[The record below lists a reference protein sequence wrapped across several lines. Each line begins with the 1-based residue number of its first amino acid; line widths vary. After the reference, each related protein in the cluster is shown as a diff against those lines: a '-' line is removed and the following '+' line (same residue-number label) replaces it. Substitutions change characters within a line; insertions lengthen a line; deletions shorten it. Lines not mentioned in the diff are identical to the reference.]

1 MDARPD
7 TAFPGRRA
15 RRRVLGLGGAAAAVA
30 LTLTG
35 AGLAWAGLQGQLA
48 NSTGT
53 FSTGTLLLG
62 GVTPVGVSCTSSSTV
77 VPISTNSASCPG
89 DPLPTG
95 TLSTAG
101 SAATTTLSEPGT
113 TDPTAAA
120 VASPTC
126 GVAQLIDAESNDTG
140 LAMGGI
146 TYGQSGPLGGT
157 GIALNGSSGWFES
170 TSPYSTPASFTLLAW
185 FKAAP
190 GASGTIFSLSSSQ
203 FDDGSPGSD
212 LDLWIDGSG
221 KLVWGVVTLGAL
233 GAQVPSE
240 VTSTTAVTDGSWHL
254 AAATFAGVSSTL
266 YLDGTAQ
273 GSVPAL
279 SGLAGES
286 GWYPAIGWGPEG
298 APSWL
303 DGPPSAFFA
312 GSLAMLSLS
321 PSAATAPQVS
331 ALATSASVAAYESA
345 LSSDVPPTENCE
357 MADSGTQAYTGA
369 VPVSTGGTTVPC
381 QRVEVTV
388 QEAEAGTTN
397 CLLPAGPGW
406 CPAPSPAAL
415 LSSLATLVALDVPTT
430 ASPAQLTLTLALTA
444 ASPPGV
450 AGLDLLPGLDF
461 GVSRTGWSANLVYA
475 GATVG
480 M

>member
-7 TAFPGRRA
+7 SA
-15 RRRVLGLGGAAAAVA
+15 RRRRSARRRILGAGGLTTVVA
-30 LTLTG
+30 LTLAG
-35 AGLAWAGLQGQLA
+35 AGLAWAGFQGQLA

-53 FSTGTLLLG
+53 FSAGTLLLG

-77 VPISTNSASCPG
+77 APISTNSATCPG

-101 SAATTTLSEPGT
+101 SAATSTLSEPGT

-120 VASPTC
+120 MSSTC
-126 GVAQLIDAESNDTG
+126 GVAQLTDDESNDTA
-140 LAMGGI
+140 LAMGGV

-157 GIALNGSSGWFES
+157 GIALDGSNGWFES
-170 TSPYSTPASFTLLAW
+170 TAPYSTPGSFTVLAW

-203 FDDGSPGSD
+203 FDTGSPSSD
-212 LDLWIDGSG
+212 LDLWVDGSG
-221 KLVWGVVTLGAL
+221 QLVWGVVALTAL
-233 GAQVPSE
+233 GAPLPSE
-240 VTSTTAVTDGSWHL
+240 TTSTTTVTDGSWHL
-254 AAATFAGVSSTL
+254 AAATFSGSSSTL
-266 YLDGTAQ
+266 YLDGTVQ

-279 SGLAGES
+279 SGLAGET

-298 APSWL
+298 APTWL
-303 DGPPSAFFA
+303 DGPPSGFFA
-312 GSLAMLSLS
+312 GSLALVSLS
-321 PSAATAPQVS
+321 PSAATGAQVS
-331 ALATSASVAAYESA
+331 ALAASGSTAAYESA
-345 LSSDVPPTENCE
+345 LSSDAPPTENWE
-357 MADSGTQAYTGA
+357 MADSGTQAFTGA
-369 VPVSTGGTTVPC
+369 VAVSGGGTSVPC
-381 QRVEVTV
+381 QRVEAAV
-388 QEAEAGTTN
+388 QEVEGGTTS
-397 CLLPAGPGW
+397 CVLPAGPGP

-415 LSSLATLVALDVPTT
+415 LSSLGAMAPLVAPTT
-430 ASPAQLTLTLALTA
+430 ASPAQLTVTLALTA